1 MKKLLLYLPLL
12 LLMTNCKTNLSLI
25 SAEKQQ
31 IIQGHKNAT
40 PYTNYQF
47 KIDLKNDA
55 IINIDSIKVFDT
67 NNCYIVDYTIS
78 NKTSGKYTKQIT
90 TKGLYTIDI
99 AMQKEKYKL
108 LKNCNTTD
116 NKVIVYYQQ
125 QTKKELI
132 ITDFQQKTIRKR

>member
-31 IIQGHKNAT
+31 IIQGHQNAK
-40 PYTNYQF
+40 PYINYQF
-47 KIDLKNDA
+47 EIGLKKDA
-55 IINIDSIKVFDT
+55 LINIDSIKVFDS
-67 NNCYIVDYTIS
+67 NSCYIVDYTIS
-78 NKTSGKYTKQIT
+78 NKTNGQYIKQIT
-90 TKGLYTIDI
+90 TKGVYTIDI

-108 LKNCNTTD
+108 LKDCSTTE

-132 ITDFQQKTIRKR
+132 ITDFQQKTIRRR